1 VSGDHEAAAGH
12 RQQNLYFNELFQ
24 LKIQCEYMRRYRNLL
39 AGRVRRLEILRA
51 VASNGAI
58 VTWAIV
64 QSHPMIWGTI
74 IALSQLS
81 DALKDAIPLTA
92 RHKATIALVTSL
104 DTLVI
109 EALYQWEGVFGG
121 QFSNEEIT
129 DRRRKLM
136 QLRHEAEVEH
146 LPTADL
152 PERQDLLEL
161 AEGDAIAYFETMFG
175 PFETILGPRE

>member
-1 VSGDHEAAAGH
+1 MGYCTVSPDDMGYDHCVVAAFG
-12 RQQNLYFNELFQ
+12 RPEG
-24 LKIQCEYMRRYRNLL
+24 RNSFD
-39 AGRVRRLEILRA
+39 RP
-51 VASNGAI
+51 N
-58 VTWAIV
+58 
-64 QSHPMIWGTI
+64 
-74 IALSQLS
+74 
-81 DALKDAIPLTA
+81 
-92 RHKATIALVTSL
+92 KAAIALVTSL
-104 DTLVI
+104 DALVI
-109 EALYQWEGVFGG
+109 EALYEWEGVFGG